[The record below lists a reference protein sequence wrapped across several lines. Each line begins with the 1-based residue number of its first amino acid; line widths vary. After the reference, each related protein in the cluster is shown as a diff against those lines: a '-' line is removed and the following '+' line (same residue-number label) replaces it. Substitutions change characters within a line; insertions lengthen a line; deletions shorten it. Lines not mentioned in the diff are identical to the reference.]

1 MRLSRTPGNP
11 HLPGNTD
18 IASLAVLS
26 NVSGCSQGRFR
37 GGGNAGAMDSNPQD
51 RIQARDAAFRLLNR
65 LTTGAALAAL
75 ASVGVLGAVSA
86 STIPGTTT
94 SQTAS
99 SATSASTSTSISS
112 SSSSGLG
119 SSTTPVKSSSS
130 GSGVVVS
137 GGS

>member
-1 MRLSRTPGNP
+1 MRVSDP
-11 HLPGNTD
+11 
-18 IASLAVLS
+18 AAVLS
-26 NVSGCSQGRFR
+26 NVSACSQGRFR
-37 GGGNAGAMDSNPQD
+37 GRLNTGAMESNTQH
-51 RIQARDAAFRLLNR
+51 RIQGRDAAFRLLNR
-65 LTTGAALAAL
+65 LTTGAAVAAL

-99 SATSASTSTSISS
+99 TATSASTSTSISS